1 MSNEKSEPAVARA
14 RAAKPF
20 LKPSVEEWR
29 SVGEKKAAELAHA
42 YDNEIR
48 RMILELLDRHGPM
61 RKFMVT
67 RLVNQEFEG
76 RREDTRYQDVT
87 IHHHLEILEK
97 AGLIGSMHGEGKRAK
112 IIYRAGDI
120 QIRWRMRQPPKKLP
134 ETPEGEEGFF
144 GGRT

>member
-1 MSNEKSEPAVARA
+1 MPDEKSEPGIARA
-14 RAAKPF
+14 HATKPF

-29 SVGEKKAAELAHA
+29 GVDETRAAELAHA
-42 YDNEIR
+42 YDNAIR

-67 RLVNQEFEG
+67 RLINQEFEK
-76 RREDTRYQDVT
+76 RREDVHYQDVT

-97 AGLIGSMHGEGKRAK
+97 AGLIGSVLGEGKRAK

-120 QIRWRMRQPPKKLP
+120 QIRWRRRPRPRKPSEMS
-134 ETPEGEEGFF
+134 EEKDEFF
-144 GGRT
+144 KG